1 MSENINGDPKS
12 SENQILI
19 NQNLRQLQAFAQN
32 AMFKNSL
39 FLNLNNQQHFPPE
52 IFTQFLSSS
61 YRNSWERLLFTLSP
75 KVRFRSDKRITAF
88 V

>member
-19 NQNLRQLQAFAQN
+19 NQNLRQLQAFALKN
-32 AMFKNSL
+32 MFKNSL

-52 IFTQFLSSS
+52 IFNPEVYTISA
-61 YRNSWERLLFTLSP
+61 
-75 KVRFRSDKRITAF
+75 IF
-88 V
+88 VLK